1 MQSQRGNGF
10 MFERTTDQYFQMSD
24 GETPCTS
31 KQLKFTDVLSLNQS
45 FGFRA
50 EAISPCDF
58 KLISKVLLRTDFKQF
73 ATTELELKST
83 VIKKSQV

>member
-1 MQSQRGNGF
+1 M
-10 MFERTTDQYFQMSD
+10 
-24 GETPCTS
+24 
-31 KQLKFTDVLSLNQS
+31 

-58 KLISKVLLRTDFKQF
+58 KFISKLLLRTDFKQF

>member
-58 KLISKVLLRTDFKQF
+58 KFISKLLLRTDFKQF
-73 ATTELELKST
+73 ATRRVKFRLELKN
-83 VIKKSQV
+83 VNG

>member
-1 MQSQRGNGF
+1 METVSCLN
-10 MFERTTDQYFQMSD
+10 ELRTNISRCQMSD

-31 KQLKFTDVLSLNQS
+31 KQLKFTDVSSLNKS

-58 KLISKVLLRTDFKQF
+58 KFISKLLLRTDFKQF

-83 VIKKSQV
+83 IIKKSQV

>member
-1 MQSQRGNGF
+1 
-10 MFERTTDQYFQMSD
+10 MFERNADQYFQMSD

-58 KLISKVLLRTDFKQF
+58 KFISKLLLRTDFKQF
-73 ATTELELKST
+73 ATRRVEFRLELKN
-83 VIKKSQV
+83 VNG

>member
-10 MFERTTDQYFQMSD
+10 MFERTADQYFQMSD

-58 KLISKVLLRTDFKQF
+58 KFISKLLLRTNFKRF
-73 ATTELELKST
+73 ATRRVKFRLELKN
-83 VIKKSQV
+83 VNG

>member
-10 MFERTTDQYFQMSD
+10 MFARTADQYFQMSD
-24 GETPCTS
+24 VRWRNTLY
-31 KQLKFTDVLSLNQS
+31 LKTAKYTDVSSLNQS

-58 KLISKVLLRTDFKQF
+58 KLISKLLLRTDFKQF
-73 ATTELELKST
+73 ATTEL
-83 VIKKSQV
+83 

>member
-1 MQSQRGNGF
+1 METVSCLH
-10 MFERTTDQYFQMSD
+10 ELRTNISRCQISD
-24 GETPCTS
+24 GETPCAP
-31 KQLKFTDVLSLNQS
+31 KQLKFTDVSSLNKS
-45 FGFRA
+45 FGFRV

-58 KLISKVLLRTDFKQF
+58 KFISKLLLRTDFKQF

>member
-1 MQSQRGNGF
+1 METVSCLN
-10 MFERTTDQYFQMSD
+10 ELRTNISRCQISD

-31 KQLKFTDVLSLNQS
+31 KQLKFTDALSLNQS

-58 KLISKVLLRTDFKQF
+58 KLISKLLLRTDFKQF
-73 ATTELELKST
+73 VTTELELKST

>member
-1 MQSQRGNGF
+1 METVSCLH
-10 MFERTTDQYFQMSD
+10 ELRTNISRRQISD
-24 GETPCTS
+24 GETPCTP
-31 KQLKFTDVLSLNQS
+31 KQLKFTNVSSLNKS
-45 FGFRA
+45 FGFRV

-58 KLISKVLLRTDFKQF
+58 KFISKLLLRTDFKQF

>member
-1 MQSQRGNGF
+1 

-58 KLISKVLLRTDFKQF
+58 KFISKLLLRTDFKQF
-73 ATTELELKST
+73 ATRRVKFRLELKN
-83 VIKKSQV
+83 VNG

>member
-10 MFERTTDQYFQMSD
+10 MFERTADQYFQMSD

-31 KQLKFTDVLSLNQS
+31 KQLKFTNVSSLNQS

-58 KLISKVLLRTDFKQF
+58 KFISKLLLRTDFKQF
-73 ATTELELKST
+73 ATRRVKFRLELKN
-83 VIKKSQV
+83 VNG

>member
-1 MQSQRGNGF
+1 
-10 MFERTTDQYFQMSD
+10 MFERTADQYFQMSD

-58 KLISKVLLRTDFKQF
+58 KFISKLLLRTDFKQF
-73 ATTELELKST
+73 ATRRVKFRLELKN
-83 VIKKSQV
+83 VNG